1 MEKSKIEWKSQD
13 GETLNMKYP
22 LFLDNELVLMTASG
36 PRGPARVGGDSS
48 SKQVMVILWHDITS
62 VSSVT
67 SPGQSIVST

>member
-13 GETLNMKYP
+13 GEALNMKYP

-36 PRGPARVGGDSS
+36 PRGPARVGGDW
-48 SKQVMVILWHDITS
+48 LFRAITS

-67 SPGQSIVST
+67 SSGQSIVST